1 MYFVSAMQHF
11 FTILIRHRALRRGM
25 MAFAS
30 DVAHLTSRRTFHNV
44 QKYFQN
50 AHDAEISSLFA
61 QPDLAAGCAFAPQ
74 ALAKN
79 LRGGCRLAAG
89 YRLRQRHDRRSGH
102 QKIIYA
108 SQPDL
113 VRPMASIT
121 KVMTAMVVLDA
132 HLPMDEMLTVDI
144 SHTPEM
150 KGIYSR
156 VRLNSQ
162 ISRRT
167 MLLLALMSSE
177 NRAAA
182 SLAHHYPGGYDAFIR
197 AMNAKAQALGMT
209 HTRYVEPTGLSVH
222 NVSTARDLTKLLIAS
237 EQYPLIGQLSTT
249 KEETATFAHPAYSLP
264 FRNTNHLV
272 YRDNWNIQLTKTGFT
287 NAAGHCLIM
296 RTVINQRPVALVVMD
311 AFGKYTHFADAS
323 RLRTW
328 IETGKVMPV
337 PASAL
342 SYKKQRESQMAEA
355 MLKGGAQTAQND

>member
-1 MYFVSAMQHF
+1 MMPKFRVS
-11 FTILIRHRALRRGM
+11 LL
-25 MAFAS
+25 S
-30 DVAHLTSRRTFHNV
+30 LT
-44 QKYFQN
+44 
-50 AHDAEISSLFA
+50 LL
-61 QPDLAAGCAFAPQ
+61 LAVPFAPQ
-74 ALAKN
+74 ALAKTPTAVTASQPEIAS
-79 LRGGCRLAAG
+79 GSAMIVDLATK
-89 YRLRQRHDRRSGH
+89 
-102 QKIIYA
+102 KIIYA

-132 HLPMDEMLTVDI
+132 HLPLDEMLTVDI

-162 ISRRT
+162 ISRRD

-222 NVSTARDLTKLLIAS
+222 NVSTA
-237 EQYPLIGQLSTT
+237 QYPLIGQLSTT

-342 SYKKQRESQMAEA
+342 SYKKQREAQMAEA